1 MDENLLKPWGLSV
14 TTPQGQSISDA
25 NSRGSSRSISLM
37 ATSTTTQNAT
47 PLATSTKEANG
58 SISHSPSSSTGRGRS
73 TISTNSPWDKKYILT
88 LDGGGMRGMS
98 TLLIIQNLMALCNTF
113 EQSQDPLV
121 ESSFHPLPFQEGQG
135 PTVNKNSR
143 SAKFLPVHYFDYIA
157 GTSTG
162 GLIAIMLSRLRMNID
177 DCIQEY
183 ENLGKEVFG
192 YPRHFSIRGP
202 IPFNREKYDHRKLEK
217 VIKDVVERRH
227 LKVDQVAEPMYPSSQ
242 DRCRTIVLA
251 IRENSSSDAP
261 YLFRTYEHK
270 KSACNYLEEL
280 NPGPAQPIPIW
291 KVARAT
297 TAAPT
302 YFKPIQLERER
313 FIDGGFGGFSN
324 NPTSRTFAEIEQM
337 HGKGAVTLTLS
348 IGTGRP
354 TKVQPIAKHKS
365 GFVRYI
371 LQLIKYTT
379 ATTTDSENTHERVR
393 ELLAAQGCPYE
404 RFNVDGGLGDINL
417 GEWRIRGKENITLKK
432 IRDQTR
438 AYLEQSDVQTQM
450 ERMAKML
457 VNNRIER
464 AKTSRWNVVATGHR
478 YHCPKR
484 CDDERIFM
492 RDTDLRDHLC
502 EAHGFSSFPRDS
514 DEELKLEEA
523 VKSGRI
529 SYTD

>member
-1 MDENLLKPWGLSV
+1 
-14 TTPQGQSISDA
+14 
-25 NSRGSSRSISLM
+25 M
-37 ATSTTTQNAT
+37 ATSITTQNAT
-47 PLATSTKEANG
+47 PLATPTKQANG
-58 SISHSPSSSTGRGRS
+58 SISHSPSSGTDLDRNTG
-73 TISTNSPWDKKYILT
+73 STNGPWDKKYILT
-88 LDGGGMRGMS
+88 LDGGGVRGLS
-98 TLLIIQNLMALCNTF
+98 TLLMIQNFMALCNTF
-113 EQSQDPLV
+113 EQSQGPLV

-135 PTVNKNSR
+135 STVNKMST

-162 GLIAIMLSRLRMNID
+162 ELIAIMLSRLRMNTD
-177 DCIQEY
+177 DCIQGY
-183 ENLGKEVFG
+183 EKLGKEVFG
-192 YPRHFSIRGP
+192 YSRNFSMRGP
-202 IPFNREKYDHRKLEK
+202 ILFNRERYDHRKLEK
-217 VIKDVVERRH
+217 VIKDVIERRH
-227 LKVDQVAEPMYPSSQ
+227 LKVDQVAEPMYPSSE

-251 IRENSSSDAP
+251 IRENSCSDAP

-302 YFKPIQLERER
+302 YFKPIQLECER
-313 FIDGGFGGFSN
+313 FVDGGFGGFSN
-324 NPTSRTFAEIEQM
+324 NPTSRTFAEVEQM
-337 HGKGAVTLTLS
+337 HGKGTVALTLS

-365 GFVRYI
+365 GFIRYI

-379 ATTTDSENTHERVR
+379 ATMTDSENTHERVK

-404 RFNVDGGLGDINL
+404 RFNIDGGLGDINL

-432 IRDQTR
+432 IRDQTC
-438 AYLEQSDVQTQM
+438 AYLDQSDVQAQM
-450 ERMAKML
+450 EKVAKIM

-464 AKTSRWNVVATGHR
+464 AKTSKWNAVATGHR

-502 EAHGFSSFPRDS
+502 EAHGFSSVPRDA
-514 DEELKLEEA
+514 DQELKLAEA
-523 VKSGRI
+523 VDSGKI